1 MKAGSAYGENLD
13 FSGGMWRGMGMGK
26 TDSIVVGLE
35 KNEVYRQRSA
45 SRVAGVAV
53 AGCERTVVS
62 G

>member
-13 FSGGMWRGMGMGK
+13 FYGGTETGK
-26 TDSIVVGLE
+26 TESMVVDL
-35 KNEVYRQRSA
+35 KNEVYRQRNA

-53 AGCERTVVS
+53 AGCERTMVL